1 MYDTNYSTR
10 LYGIFST
17 GKYNTE
23 HVEIKDYKSHS
34 MYPPGLLTNKI
45 ENTMEP
51 YSRTKSRIK
60 DRYIKNPKFLKYA
73 KKYATKLK
81 NLGYKVKNFVRP

>member
-1 MYDTNYSTR
+1 
-10 LYGIFST
+10 
-17 GKYNTE
+17 
-23 HVEIKDYKSHS
+23 
-34 MYPPGLLTNKI
+34 
-45 ENTMEP
+45 MEP

-60 DRYIKNPKFLKYA
+60 DRYIKNPKFLKHA